1 MGQMG
6 IITPPGSVPHKMSQP
21 TAWMWG
27 FLKLIPRSM
36 VQTNDSRRKQRI
48 LLSLCLYTEGD
59 DLRNEN
65 PSKAIEMF
73 EKVVEMETKQ
83 GDQVKW

>member
-1 MGQMG
+1 
-6 IITPPGSVPHKMSQP
+6 
-21 TAWMWG
+21 
-27 FLKLIPRSM
+27 M
-36 VQTNDSRRKQRI
+36 VQRANDSRRKQRI
-48 LLSLCLYTEGD
+48 LLPLCLYTEGD